1 MQVSLSFHSLQPL
14 SQSGHMVVLELQTSF
29 LKDLKFKSLQR
40 KDVLYEDT
48 DRNLQEGWVF
58 VVGDAIE
65 EDNDPD
71 DSRWD

>member
-29 LKDLKFKSLQR
+29 LKELKFKSLQR

-48 DRNLQEGWVF
+48 ARNLQEGWVF

>member
-1 MQVSLSFHSLQPL
+1 MQVSLSCHSLQPL

-48 DRNLQEGWVF
+48 ARNLQEGWVF

>member
-1 MQVSLSFHSLQPL
+1 
-14 SQSGHMVVLELQTSF
+14 MVVLELQTSF